1 MPKRYSMLSISMIR
15 NLFGDRLSRPEIY
28 RCSGG
33 FYQTGKF
40 IGIDFYDP
48 EYIGADFHDPE
59 FIGVDFQRMSEF
71 IGIQWKFN
79 RYLSISL
86 FSTRGTR
93 AKRGNL
99 ISLRFIDNTFFNY
112 SIDNTFFAT
121 HWYRSLR
128 LRVCHLFVPP
138 LLKFTIIDP
147 RNKEHC
153 LFEER
158 FFLFGSSRISM
169 YPDIV
174 LFPTAN
180 DSSNSDFYDAEI
192 IDFRCREIPRNST
205 LNFPDY
211 IISLCYII
219 AAS

>member
-15 NLFGDRLSRPEIY
+15 NLFVDRLSRPEIY
-28 RCSGG
+28 RCSAG
-33 FYQTGKF
+33 FYQTWKF

-48 EYIGADFHDPE
+48 EFIGADFHDPE

-71 IGIQWKFN
+71 IGIQWKFD

-99 ISLRFIDNTFFNY
+99 ISLRFIDNTFFNAQR
-112 SIDNTFFAT
+112 IDIDLYDYA
-121 HWYRSLR
+121 
-128 LRVCHLFVPP
+128 FV
-138 LLKFTIIDP
+138 I
-147 RNKEHC
+147 
-153 LFEER
+153 
-158 FFLFGSSRISM
+158 FLFRRFWNLPLSICITMSTAFLNNDSFYLEVFRISM

-180 DSSNSDFYDAEI
+180 DWSNSDFHDAEI

>member
-48 EYIGADFHDPE
+48 EFIGADFHDPE

-71 IGIQWKFN
+71 IDIQWKFN

-86 FSTRGTR
+86 FSIRGTR

-99 ISLRFIDNTFFNY
+99 ISFRFIDNTFFNAQR
-112 SIDNTFFAT
+112 IDIDLYDYA
-121 HWYRSLR
+121 
-128 LRVCHLFVPP
+128 FV
-138 LLKFTIIDP
+138 I
-147 RNKEHC
+147 
-153 LFEER
+153 
-158 FFLFGSSRISM
+158 FLFRRFWNLPLSICITTS
-169 YPDIV
+169 
-174 LFPTAN
+174 TAFSNN
-180 DSSNSDFYDAEI
+180 DSFYLQVFEYRCIPILCCFRRPTIDLIPISTMQKLLTFVAEKFRETRRWISQI
-192 IDFRCREIPRNST
+192 ILYRYVI
-205 LNFPDY
+205 L
-211 IISLCYII
+211 
-219 AAS
+219 

>member
-99 ISLRFIDNTFFNY
+99 ISLRFIDNTFFKAQR
-112 SIDNTFFAT
+112 IDIDLYDYA
-121 HWYRSLR
+121 
-128 LRVCHLFVPP
+128 FV
-138 LLKFTIIDP
+138 I
-147 RNKEHC
+147 
-153 LFEER
+153 
-158 FFLFGSSRISM
+158 FLFRRFWNLPLSIRVTKS
-169 YPDIV
+169 
-174 LFPTAN
+174 TAFSKN
-180 DSSNSDFYDAEI
+180 DSFYLEVFEYRCIPILCCFRRPTIHLIPISTMQKLLTFVAEKFRETQRWISQI
-192 IDFRCREIPRNST
+192 ILYRYVI
-205 LNFPDY
+205 L
-211 IISLCYII
+211 
-219 AAS
+219 

>member
-1 MPKRYSMLSISMIR
+1 MPKRYSVLSISMIR

-28 RCSGG
+28 RCSEG

-48 EYIGADFHDPE
+48 EFIGADFHDPE

-99 ISLRFIDNTFFNY
+99 ISLRFIDNTFFNAQR
-112 SIDNTFFAT
+112 IDIDLYDYA
-121 HWYRSLR
+121 
-128 LRVCHLFVPP
+128 FV
-138 LLKFTIIDP
+138 I
-147 RNKEHC
+147 
-153 LFEER
+153 
-158 FFLFGSSRISM
+158 FLFRRFWNLPLSIRITKS
-169 YPDIV
+169 
-174 LFPTAN
+174 TAFLKN
-180 DSSNSDFYDAEI
+180 DSFYLKVFEYRCIPILCCFRRPTIDLIPISTMQKLLTFVAEKFRETQRWISQI
-192 IDFRCREIPRNST
+192 ILYRYVI
-205 LNFPDY
+205 L
-211 IISLCYII
+211 
-219 AAS
+219 

>member
-99 ISLRFIDNTFFNY
+99 ISLRFIDNTFFNAQR
-112 SIDNTFFAT
+112 IDIDLYDYA
-121 HWYRSLR
+121 
-128 LRVCHLFVPP
+128 FV
-138 LLKFTIIDP
+138 I
-147 RNKEHC
+147 
-153 LFEER
+153 
-158 FFLFGSSRISM
+158 FLFRRFWNLPLSIRVTKS
-169 YPDIV
+169 
-174 LFPTAN
+174 TAFLKN
-180 DSSNSDFYDAEI
+180 DSFYLEVFEYRCIPILCCFRRPTIDLIPISTMQKLLTFVAEKFRETQRWISQI
-192 IDFRCREIPRNST
+192 ILYRYVI
-205 LNFPDY
+205 L
-211 IISLCYII
+211 
-219 AAS
+219 

>member
-86 FSTRGTR
+86 FSTRATR

-99 ISLRFIDNTFFNY
+99 ISLRFIDNTFFNAQR
-112 SIDNTFFAT
+112 IDIDLYDYA
-121 HWYRSLR
+121 
-128 LRVCHLFVPP
+128 FV
-138 LLKFTIIDP
+138 I
-147 RNKEHC
+147 
-153 LFEER
+153 
-158 FFLFGSSRISM
+158 FLFRRFWNLPLSIRVTKS
-169 YPDIV
+169 
-174 LFPTAN
+174 TAFSKN
-180 DSSNSDFYDAEI
+180 DSFYLEVFEYRCIPILCCFRRPTIHLIPISTMQKLLTFVAEKFRETQRWISQI
-192 IDFRCREIPRNST
+192 ILYRYVI
-205 LNFPDY
+205 L
-211 IISLCYII
+211 
-219 AAS
+219 

>member
-99 ISLRFIDNTFFNY
+99 ISLRFIDNTFFNAQR
-112 SIDNTFFAT
+112 IDIDLYDYA
-121 HWYRSLR
+121 
-128 LRVCHLFVPP
+128 FV
-138 LLKFTIIDP
+138 I
-147 RNKEHC
+147 
-153 LFEER
+153 
-158 FFLFGSSRISM
+158 FLFRRFWNLPLSIRVTKS
-169 YPDIV
+169 
-174 LFPTAN
+174 TAFSKN
-180 DSSNSDFYDAEI
+180 DSFYLEVFEYRCIPILCCFRRPTIHLIPISTMQKLLTFVAEKFRETQRWISQI
-192 IDFRCREIPRNST
+192 ILYRYVI
-205 LNFPDY
+205 L
-211 IISLCYII
+211 
-219 AAS
+219 

>member
-86 FSTRGTR
+86 FSTRATR

-99 ISLRFIDNTFFNY
+99 ISLRFIDNTFFNAQR
-112 SIDNTFFAT
+112 IDIDLYDYA
-121 HWYRSLR
+121 
-128 LRVCHLFVPP
+128 FV
-138 LLKFTIIDP
+138 I
-147 RNKEHC
+147 
-153 LFEER
+153 
-158 FFLFGSSRISM
+158 FLFRRFWNLPLSIRVTKS
-169 YPDIV
+169 
-174 LFPTAN
+174 TAFSKN
-180 DSSNSDFYDAEI
+180 DSFYLEVLEYRCIPILCCFRRPTIHLIPISTMQKLLTFVAEKFRETQRWISQI
-192 IDFRCREIPRNST
+192 ILYRYVI
-205 LNFPDY
+205 L
-211 IISLCYII
+211 
-219 AAS
+219 

>member
-99 ISLRFIDNTFFNY
+99 ISLRFIDNTFFNAQR
-112 SIDNTFFAT
+112 IDIDLYDYA
-121 HWYRSLR
+121 
-128 LRVCHLFVPP
+128 FV
-138 LLKFTIIDP
+138 I
-147 RNKEHC
+147 
-153 LFEER
+153 
-158 FFLFGSSRISM
+158 FLFRRFWNLPLSIRVTKS
-169 YPDIV
+169 
-174 LFPTAN
+174 TAFSKN
-180 DSSNSDFYDAEI
+180 DSFYLEVFEYRCIPILCCFRRPTIDLIPISTMQKLSTFVAEKFRETQRWISQI
-192 IDFRCREIPRNST
+192 ILYRYVI
-205 LNFPDY
+205 L
-211 IISLCYII
+211 
-219 AAS
+219 